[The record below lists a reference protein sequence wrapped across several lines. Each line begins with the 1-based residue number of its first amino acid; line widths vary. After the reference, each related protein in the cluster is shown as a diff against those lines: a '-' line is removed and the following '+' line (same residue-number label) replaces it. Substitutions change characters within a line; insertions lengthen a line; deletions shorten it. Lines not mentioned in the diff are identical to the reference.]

1 MSETV
6 FTPASTY
13 RPKEVAQQADHSRVP
28 GGSYEASRAAPTSS
42 RDQILK
48 RENRCMAIP
57 AADVPVPARVRAL
70 AGAATLDPVWR
81 NNLGGVTFRATDAD
95 GIRYV
100 KWGLRNAETSMRAE
114 AERLRWAAPFTPV
127 PPVLDEGRDATHEWL
142 VTAGVPGLS
151 AVDPRWIAEP
161 ARAVQALGRGL
172 RALHDALPVVGC
184 PFSWSVPERIANAA
198 VRGIRVP
205 DDLRVSP
212 PIDRLVVCH
221 GDACAP
227 NTLIDDDGAWTG
239 HVDLGAL
246 GLGDRWADIAVAAMS
261 TEWNYGPGWHDALLD
276 AYGVAPDATRL
287 AFYRQLWNAT

>member
-1 MSETV
+1 M
-6 FTPASTY
+6 
-13 RPKEVAQQADHSRVP
+13 
-28 GGSYEASRAAPTSS
+28 
-42 RDQILK
+42 
-48 RENRCMAIP
+48 
-57 AADVPVPARVRAL
+57 
-70 AGAATLDPVWR
+70 
-81 NNLGGVTFRATDAD
+81 
-95 GIRYV
+95 
-100 KWGLRNAETSMRAE
+100 
-114 AERLRWAAPFTPV
+114 
-127 PPVLDEGRDATHEWL
+127 
-142 VTAGVPGLS
+142 
-151 AVDPRWIAEP
+151 
-161 ARAVQALGRGL
+161 QALGRGL

-287 AFYRQLWNAT
+287 AFYRQLWNATLGAVARNAQVTSASRAEAFPKRRESPYCAHGRPLRGHRPP